1 MNNLITLLAGYSA
14 CRKTY
19 LTLEQLPMFSRN
31 CVPSLAAV
39 VLSIFVLAGC
49 GGSAEVESGE
59 VSLTCSLPQIPNA
72 AGTSCVAPPP
82 IECPAPTVPDAR
94 NELCVVGADPTAP
107 PPVAVPTANQA
118 VLYYNRGDRDA
129 DNSSNDPVYE
139 GWRLHT
145 WSNSACDAYADPD
158 TEWANGRIHN
168 GIDPNYGAYWILE
181 LKPGFAGTEGACANF
196 IIHKGTSGSAG
207 VDDGKEL
214 GGADFTMP
222 LSQDDPNFARM
233 NFTFSGVPSVFE
245 FPVVSLGEQPV
256 KIEGASAHW
265 LDTNTLVWNTD
276 SEVSTVRLHYS
287 ANADLEASLDGG
299 LNGTAID
306 LTDVTLTDEQKA
318 RARYLA
324 EWKAYSGDWSV
335 DDAKAVLK
343 AQVVAAGYDAE
354 DKLVVATRVQTPL
367 VLDDIYTS
375 GDEDADEAVLGPVY
389 DGNNISVA
397 VWAPTAQTVKL
408 KLYNDNKTLASTMDM
423 VEDPAT
429 GIWSYSAGSELDRQL
444 YRFEVTVFHP
454 ETSQIE
460 TLLTTDPYSLALST
474 NSRFSRFV
482 NLDDDDLKPA
492 GWESHTIPDI
502 AALEDG
508 VIYEG
513 HVRDFSVRDESVSAA
528 NRGKY
533 MAFTEVDSV
542 PVQHLKSLV
551 DSGLK
556 YFHILP
562 ANDIATIEE
571 DENRSVGWDTPLTKV
586 CDLNRQAAVCQDGSI
601 DKNQT
606 LQQVFESIDA
616 VANAGEAQELVND
629 IRRID
634 RFNWGYDPYHFTA
647 PEGSYSS
654 DPDGVARIVEMR
666 AMNQALHELGLRVV
680 VDVVF
685 NHTSESGLNSRS
697 VLDKTVPGYY
707 HRYNLESGGIERS
720 TCCENTATEH
730 KMMEKLTVDSLV
742 TWASEYKFDGFR
754 FDLMGHMTKDSI
766 LNARQAVQAVD
777 EDTFFYGEG
786 WNFGEVADNARFDQA
801 TQRGMAGTE
810 VGTFNDQLRDPVR
823 NGLFF
828 FNSEDNMSENQ
839 LETQDKIKMGLAGTL
854 AEFVFEDRNGID
866 SAASLLGAYAQDP
879 ADVINYVSVHDTET
893 LWDKFQYTLPNDY
906 SLEQRVRA
914 QALSLSIPMMSQ
926 GIPFFHMG
934 SDLLR
939 SKSMDIDSFDSGDWF
954 NYIDFTKN
962 TNNWAVG
969 LPIKDK
975 NESNWP
981 TINTFFAAP
990 ERAASMSEIEYMGDV
1005 FKEYLSIR
1013 DGSKL
1018 FRLNTTQDVID
1029 RVGFHNIGKN
1039 QTPGLIV
1046 MSIDDGIGPDENA
1059 PFADLDPMLDAVV
1072 VVINGSEQT
1081 LSHSIP
1087 TASGFELHAT
1097 LANSIDPN
1105 VRGASFTEGEEEGTF
1120 TVPAL
1125 TSAVF
1130 VMAQSGEQGTGL
1142 SALAT
1147 AGAPDVVPYGST
1159 LVYLRGSMNDWADPP
1174 VQQFVYQGDGI
1185 YTTTV
1190 ELTADETYGFKVAAA
1205 DWGNPSGVN
1214 FGPQSGDA
1222 EVTVGVDKTLENP
1235 GDGNISFTAPNS
1247 APYLFT
1253 VDASNSEAPV
1263 LNVTD
1268 ARPYGDTTVYVR
1280 GLGGDWGITNP
1291 MEYDG
1296 QGVYTAT
1303 IDLVSGEQE
1312 FKVAAEDWGDPSGV
1326 NFGVA
1331 DGADQITTG
1340 STTSL
1345 DGGSNIRLNVETAGE
1360 YVFSFDAS
1368 DPLNLSLDLYAP
1380 GMYGETEI
1388 FVRGGHN
1395 DWGADTPMTFDG
1407 DYTYT
1412 IELALTEGDIQFKV
1426 ADADWANINMGES
1439 SDGAQ
1444 VNLDQRVKIEPN
1456 GGGNMQFSIPA
1467 SGDYIVELKGPNP
1480 DNPEIIFSR
1489 KTN

>member
-1 MNNLITLLAGYSA
+1 MITFMKTLVTLKAG
-14 CRKTY
+14 RKTH
-19 LTLEQLPMFSRN
+19 LTLEYLTMFSRN
-31 CVPSLAAV
+31 QVFGLFAI
-39 VLSIFVLAGC
+39 VLSALVLSGC
-49 GGSAEVESGE
+49 GGSEVETGE
-59 VSLTCSLPQIPNA
+59 VPLTCALPEIPNA
-72 AGTSCVAPPP
+72 AGSACVAPPP
-82 IECPAPTVPDAR
+82 IVCAPPTVPDAR

-129 DNSSNDPVYE
+129 DNSSDDPVYE
-139 GWRLHT
+139 GWRMHT

-158 TEWANGRIHN
+158 TEWANGRVHT
-168 GIDPNYGAYWILE
+168 GIDPNYGAYWVVE

-196 IIHKGTSGSAG
+196 IIHKGTSGAAG

-276 SEVSTVRLHYS
+276 SEVTTVRLHYS
-287 ANADLEASLDGG
+287 ATAGLEASLDGA
-299 LNGTAID
+299 LNGTAIELSD
-306 LTDVTLTDEQKA
+306 ATLTDEQKA

-324 EWKAYSGDWSV
+324 QWKAYSGDWTG

-343 AQVVAAGYDAE
+343 AQVVAAGYDAD

-375 GDEDADEAVLGPVY
+375 ADDDADEAVLGPVY
-389 DGNNISVA
+389 ADGATIAS
-397 VWAPTAQTVKL
+397 VWAPTAQAVKL
-408 KLYNDNKTLASTMDM
+408 NLYNDNRTFASSVDM

-429 GIWSYSAGSELDRQL
+429 GIWSHSGGTELDRQL
-444 YRFEVTVFHP
+444 YRFELTVFHP
-454 ETSQIE
+454 ETDAIE
-460 TLLTTDPYSLALST
+460 TILTTDPYSIALST

-482 NLDDDDLKPA
+482 NLDDEDLKPT
-492 GWESHTIPDI
+492 GWDSHTIPSIDG
-502 AALEDG
+502 LEDG

-513 HVRDFSVRDESVSAA
+513 HIRDFSVRDESVSAA

-533 MAFTEVDSV
+533 MAFTETNSV

-556 YFHILP
+556 YFHMLP

-571 DENRSVGWDTPLTKV
+571 DENRSVGWDSSLSKL
-586 CDLNRQAAVCQDGSI
+586 CDLNRQAAICLDGSVDKSQTVQQAFEAI
-601 DKNQT
+601 DP
-606 LQQVFESIDA
+606 
-616 VANAGEAQELVND
+616 VANAGEAQEFVND
-629 IRRID
+629 IRRVD
-634 RFNWGYDPYHFTA
+634 RFNWGYDPYHFSA

-680 VDVVF
+680 VDVVY

-707 HRYNLESGGIERS
+707 HRYNLESGAIERS

-742 TWASEYKFDGFR
+742 TWATHYKFDGFR
-754 FDLMGHMTKDSI
+754 FDLMGHMTKDSV
-766 LNARQAVQAVD
+766 LNAQTAVQEID
-777 EDTFFYGEG
+777 QDTFFYGEG
-786 WNFGEVADNARFDQA
+786 WNFGEVADNVRFDQA
-801 TQRGMAGTE
+801 TQNGMAGTE
-810 VGTFNDQLRDPVR
+810 VGTFNDKLRDPVR
-823 NGLFF
+823 DGLFF
-828 FNSEDNMSENQ
+828 FNSADNMSDNQ
-839 LETQDKIKMGLAGTL
+839 LETQDKIKVGLAGTL
-854 AEFVFEDRNGID
+854 ADYVFEDRNSID
-866 SAASLLGAYAQDP
+866 SSASLLGAYGQDP
-879 ADVINYVSVHDTET
+879 ADIINYVSVHDTET

-906 SLEQRVRA
+906 TLEQRVRA
-914 QALSLSIPMMSQ
+914 QALALSIPMMSQ

-954 NYIDFTKN
+954 NYIDFTMS

-990 ERAASMSEIEYMGDV
+990 ERAASMSEIQYMHEV

-1018 FRLNTTQDVID
+1018 FRLTSTQDVIN
-1029 RVGFHNIGKN
+1029 RVGFHNLGKT

-1046 MSIDDGIGPDENA
+1046 MSIDDGVGPNVDE
-1059 PFADLDPMLDAVV
+1059 PFTDIDPMLDAIVV
-1072 VVINGSEQT
+1072 LVNGSEEQQ
-1081 LSHSIP
+1081 SHTVP

-1105 VRGASFTEGEEEGTF
+1105 VRGASFTETEGEGTF

-1125 TSAVF
+1125 TTAVF
-1130 VMAQSGEQGTGL
+1130 VISQSGEQGTGL

-1147 AGAPDVVPYGST
+1147 SGAPDVVPYGST

-1190 ELTADETYGFKVAAA
+1190 ELTADENYAFKVAAA
-1205 DWGNPSGVN
+1205 DWGSPSGVN
-1214 FGPQSGDA
+1214 FGAQSGDV
-1222 EVTVGVDKTLENP
+1222 EVMTGVDKTLDGGENL
-1235 GDGNISFTAPNS
+1235 SFTAPS
-1247 APYLFT
+1247 TAPFVFT
-1253 VDASNSEAPV
+1253 LDANNTESPI
-1263 LNVTD
+1263 LNITD
-1268 ARPYGDTTVYVR
+1268 ARPYGETIVYLR
-1280 GLGGDWGITNP
+1280 GLGGDWGTTNP
-1291 MEYDG
+1291 MSYDG
-1296 QGVYTAT
+1296 QGVYTAN
-1303 IDLVSGEQE
+1303 IDLVAGEQE

-1331 DGADQITTG
+1331 DGAPQITEE
-1340 STTSL
+1340 TTTLL
-1345 DGGSNIRLNVETAGE
+1345 DGGNNIKLNVENAGE

-1368 DPLNLSLDLYAP
+1368 DPLNLNVGIYAP
-1380 GMYGETEI
+1380 GMYGDTEI

-1395 DWGADTPMTFDG
+1395 DWAADTAMSFDG
-1407 DYTYT
+1407 NYTYSV
-1412 IELALTEGDIQFKV
+1412 ELALTEGDIQFKV

-1444 VNLDQRVKIEPN
+1444 VTLQKRVKIEPN

-1467 SGDYIVELKGPNP
+1467 TGDYTVELKGPNP